1 MDVLIRYGFTIE
13 EIKNMMDTNPN
24 ISNIDD
30 KTIYSLID
38 KLGLIGCMNNYIKNI
53 FICNPFYLSRD
64 PIEVDSLLNK
74 LKEIGI
80 ININILL
87 DSNPYILNLNSDEI
101 EDIYNNLLK
110 EGYTK
115 EEIIDKFNYNSFSI
129 M

>member
-1 MDVLIRYGFTIE
+1 MDVLIRYGFSIE
-13 EIKNMMDTNPN
+13 EIKNMMDTNPD
-24 ISNIDD
+24 ISNVDD
-30 KTIYSLID
+30 NKIYSLID

-53 FICNPFYLSRD
+53 FICNPFYLNR
-64 PIEVDSLLNK
+64 SLEDIDNLFNK

-80 ININILL
+80 TNINILL
-87 DSNPYILNLNSDEI
+87 DSNPYILNLNSEEI

-110 EGYTK
+110 EGLTK